1 MIPRS
6 GGQYNFARRA
16 LGPYAGFI
24 VGWSDW
30 ISTCGTTAAVAIV
43 IGEYTGAL
51 LPALAGRTVAVATF
65 VTMAFAL
72 LQWRGLRWGSRAQEL
87 TAALKT
93 LAFLALVVA
102 CFALGG
108 NSHSVAAGPPAHAP
122 AGLGVALAAAV
133 ALQGGVFPYQR
144 RGAGLHFCAEIC

>member
-1 MIPRS
+1 MS
-6 GGQYNFARRA
+6 GD
-16 LGPYAGFI
+16 P
-24 VGWSDW
+24 
-30 ISTCGTTAAVAIV
+30 
-43 IGEYTGAL
+43 GAL
-51 LPALAGRTVAVATF
+51 LPALAGRTDAVASL
-65 VTMAFAL
+65 VPMAFDL

-122 AGLGVALAAAV
+122 AGLALAVAV
-133 ALQGGVFPYQR
+133 GLALQGGVFPYQR